1 MSLMKIFLLAAF
13 EANSELSYD
22 IPMIRKGSNV
32 SVDEE
37 VNDKGESQFK
47 VKLRNLMEISGQGIL
62 DNLDL
67 VNLSNKLLQV
77 VSTML
82 AV

>member
-1 MSLMKIFLLAAF
+1 MNYDMTLVDKDGKQRNFDLKDLSFLMSLMKIFLLAAF
-13 EANSELSYD
+13 EANSELTYD

-47 VKLRNLMEISGQGIL
+47 TKLRNLME
-62 DNLDL
+62 
-67 VNLSNKLLQV
+67 VNG
-77 VSTML
+77 
-82 AV
+82 